1 MLDPGYRH
9 SSDPGSVNSHI
20 LPSVYIIQ
28 LWPVSS
34 VGRALHSHCK
44 CQGFESLTG
53 HNEHI
58 LFVYFIIIVVMNL
71 MNISKLVI
79 LSVVVVLVPILLFS
93 FINTQKNVI
102 NTHDFSDKAEIL
114 NESQFDIPSNFKTY
128 SSSSKGYSFA
138 YPQTWEVRLF
148 NDDDPQLPNGGSH
161 TLINYNSN
169 FIDQYVEK
177 GNRIQFHKFLGSNPY
192 ISLSISVNRN
202 RTATENYIQQR
213 IDQDIEGTKTFYGN
227 EVPLEYL
234 PKEVPT
240 DITIGNLVT
249 TRITRVALPKSDG
262 VYTRLDEY
270 IAFPNDTFV
279 IHISRLVASLVEI
292 DLMKTTIDWE
302 ESNQIIQSVRFK

>member
-1 MLDPGYRH
+1 
-9 SSDPGSVNSHI
+9 
-20 LPSVYIIQ
+20 
-28 LWPVSS
+28 
-34 VGRALHSHCK
+34 
-44 CQGFESLTG
+44 
-53 HNEHI
+53 
-58 LFVYFIIIVVMNL
+58 MNL
-71 MNISKLVI
+71 MNITKLVI
-79 LSVVVVLVPILLFS
+79 LVAVVVLVPILLFS
-93 FINTQKNVI
+93 FIKTQKNVI
-102 NTHDFSDKAEIL
+102 NTHDFSDKAGIL

-148 NDDDPQLPNGGSH
+148 NDDDPQLLNGGSH
-161 TLINYNSN
+161 TLVNYSSN

-202 RTATENYIQQR
+202 QTSPEVYIQQQ
-213 IDQDIEGTKTFYGN
+213 IDREIEGIKLFYGN

-270 IAFPNDTFV
+270 IAFPNDKFV

-292 DLMKTTIDWE
+292 DQMKTTIDWE
-302 ESNQIIQSVRFK
+302 QSNQIIQSVRFKQL